1 MSPETVY
8 QEVQRFRQPS
18 LWFLV
23 LATALVFL
31 AFGVGEA
38 QTLAGQLLCVLTA
51 VGLVAVFGLT
61 RLTTTVTDEGVVVS
75 FPPFPV
81 RKRIPFEEIRHVE
94 HHVYHPATPY
104 GHWGV
109 HVGLNDHRSYN
120 IEGDEGVELVYGDDQ
135 RLVVG
140 SKQSTELVD
149 TIQRMQR
156 QRR

>member
-1 MSPETVY
+1 MTTETVY

-23 LATALVFL
+23 FATALVFL

-38 QTLAGQLLCVLTA
+38 QTLAGRLLCVLTA

-61 RLTTTVTDEGVVVS
+61 RLTTKVTDDGVVVS
-75 FPPFPV
+75 FPPFSL

-140 SKQSTELVD
+140 SKQSSELVD
-149 TIQRMQR
+149 TIQRMQH